1 MSQQKSNVILALDV
15 SSSSTGYAVLK
26 GGRWRRSAVSFGT
39 IKIPASPDLAGRLEK
54 FRDEVE
60 KIILQSK
67 PDLVVIEDIFFLR
80 SISTVKLLARF
91 SGVALEV
98 SRRLTKQE
106 PCLVLSSTVRSKL
119 ECGKSKEE
127 AFKFITDKYKLTDW
141 KFKEHNDIADA
152 LCLALYAHKFRGV
165 V

>member
-1 MSQQKSNVILALDV
+1 MGSTILALDV

-26 GGRWRRSAVSFGT
+26 DGRWRRSAVSFGT
-39 IKIPASPDLAGRLEK
+39 IQISNDLPLSERLEK

-60 KIILQSK
+60 KIIKQVR

-98 SRRLTKQE
+98 SRRLTKRE
-106 PCLVLSSTVRSKL
+106 PCLVLSSTVRSTL
-119 ECGKSKEE
+119 GCGKSKEE
-127 AFKFITDKYKLTDW
+127 AFAFICKKYKLDW
-141 KFKEHNDIADA
+141 SFKKMNDIADA
-152 LCLALYAHKFRGV
+152 ICLALYAHKKGKEIL
-165 V
+165 

>member
-1 MSQQKSNVILALDV
+1 MSSQQNSVILALDV

-26 GGRWRRSAVSFGT
+26 GGRWRKSASSYGT
-39 IKIPASPDLAGRLEK
+39 IKVPASLELAERLEK

-60 KIILQSK
+60 EVILRTK

-98 SRRLTKQE
+98 SRRMTKQE

-127 AFKFITDKYKLTDW
+127 AFKYICDKYKLTDW

-152 LCLALYAHKFRGV
+152 LCLALYAHKFMGAV
-165 V
+165 